1 MLEKKK
7 NVREEILNRSRQ
19 TGFQFNC
26 FIFVHVNIYSLNKI
40 PKISF
45 RQINKLAI
53 PAIISGIA
61 EPLLSITD
69 TAIVGN
75 IELNPTEALAAVGI
89 AGSFIS
95 AIVWILAQTRSA
107 ISAIIAQYYGAGNL
121 KDIRQLPAQIIAI
134 NIALSLAIYAL
145 TVFFI
150 ENIFQ
155 LYNASGLILEQS
167 VSYYKIRA
175 IGLPFTLFVF
185 SVFGVFRGLQNTFWP
200 MIISIIGASLNII
213 LDFILVFGIEDLI
226 PAFHVEGA
234 AWASVISQGIMTLL
248 ALILL
253 LTKTPFNLKLN
264 FPFHLEIKRLLS
276 LSLNLIIRAI
286 SLNIALYLAN
296 AYATKYGSNY
306 IAAQTIAF
314 QIWLFF
320 AFFIDGYSSVGN
332 IMSGKFLG
340 QKKYSRIWKL
350 SRQLNAYT
358 FAISVFLGTICF
370 IWYKDIGLL
379 FSQDKEVLSLF
390 YSIFWI
396 VIIMQPV
403 NAVAFV
409 FDGIFKGLAEAVLL
423 RNTLLASTFLGFI
436 PALLLGDY
444 FDLKLY
450 AIWIAFFVWMLMR
463 GGILVIIFKKRF
475 SQKPLT

>member
-1 MLEKKK
+1 M
-7 NVREEILNRSRQ
+7 S
-19 TGFQFNC
+19 T
-26 FIFVHVNIYSLNKI
+26 ST
-40 PKISF
+40 KISF

-75 IELNPTEALAAVGI
+75 IKINPTEALAAVGI

-107 ISAIIAQYYGAGNL
+107 ISAIIAQYFGADKL
-121 KDIRQLPAQIIAI
+121 KEISQLPAQIIAI
-134 NIALSLAIYAL
+134 NIILSLCIYL
-145 TVFFI
+145 VTIFFV

-175 IGLPFTLFVF
+175 IGLPLTLFVF

-200 MIISIIGASLNII
+200 MVISIVGASLNIV
-213 LDFILVFGIEDLI
+213 LDFMLVFGIDGWI
-226 PAFHVEGA
+226 PALGIEGA
-234 AWASVISQGIMTLL
+234 AWASVIAQGLMAIMSLF
-248 ALILL
+248 LL
-253 LTKTPFNLKLN
+253 LGKTPFSLRFIL
-264 FPFHLEIKRLLS
+264 PMHPEIKRLLS

-296 AYATKYGSNY
+296 AYATKYGANY

-340 QKKYSRIWKL
+340 QKDYGMIWRL
-350 SRQLNAYT
+350 SRQLNKYT
-358 FAISVFLGTICF
+358 FVISVLLGTICF
-370 IWYKDIGLL
+370 AFYDSIGQL
-379 FSQDKEVLSLF
+379 FSQDEQVLGLF
-390 YSIFWI
+390 SSIFWI

-423 RNTLLASTFLGFI
+423 RNTLLAATFLGFI
-436 PALLLGDY
+436 PTLLIGDY
-444 FDLKLY
+444 FNLELY
-450 AIWIAFFVWMLMR
+450 AIWISFFVWMLLR
-463 GGILVIIFKKRF
+463 GGILLVIFKKRF
-475 SQKPLT
+475 QPNPLT

>member
-1 MLEKKK
+1 M
-7 NVREEILNRSRQ
+7 
-19 TGFQFNC
+19 
-26 FIFVHVNIYSLNKI
+26 NKI

-75 IELNPTEALAAVGI
+75 IRVNPTEALAAVGI

-107 ISAIIAQYYGAGNL
+107 ISAVIAQYFGANRL
-121 KDIRQLPAQIIAI
+121 KEIAKLPAQIIGI
-134 NIALSLAIYAL
+134 NVALSLFIYVL
-145 TVFFI
+145 TVFFV
-150 ENIFQ
+150 ENIFE
-155 LYNASGLILEQS
+155 LYNASGIILEKS
-167 VSYYKIRA
+167 VSYYRIRA

-200 MIISIIGASLNII
+200 MVISIIGASLNIV
-213 LDFILVFGIEDLI
+213 LDFALVFGIEDLI
-226 PAFHVEGA
+226 PALNVEGA
-234 AWASVISQGIMTLL
+234 AWASVISQGVMTILSL
-248 ALILL
+248 MLL
-253 LTKTPFNLKLN
+253 LKKTPFSLKIYA
-264 FPFHLEIKRLLS
+264 PIHPEIKRLLS
-276 LSLNLIIRAI
+276 LSINLIIRAI

-296 AYATKYGSNY
+296 AYATKYGANY

-340 QKKYSRIWKL
+340 QKNYSQIWKL
-350 SRQLNAYT
+350 SLQLNTYT
-358 FAISVFLGTICF
+358 LVIALFLGSICF
-370 IWYKDIGLL
+370 LMYGQIGAM
-379 FSQDKEVLSLF
+379 FSKEQQVLTLF
-390 YSIFWI
+390 YDIFWI
-396 VIIMQPV
+396 VIIMQPI
-403 NAVAFV
+403 NAIAFV
-409 FDGIFKGLAEAVLL
+409 FDGIFKGLAEAITL
-423 RNTLLASTFLGFI
+423 RNTLLAATFLGFI
-436 PALLLGDY
+436 PTLLIGDY

-450 AIWIAFFVWMLMR
+450 AIWIAFFVWMLLR
-463 GGILVIIFKKRF
+463 AGILLVLFYKRF
-475 SQKPLT
+475 LPKSIT

>member
-1 MLEKKK
+1 M
-7 NVREEILNRSRQ
+7 
-19 TGFQFNC
+19 
-26 FIFVHVNIYSLNKI
+26 NKI

-75 IELNPTEALAAVGI
+75 IKLNPTEALAAVGI

-107 ISAIIAQYYGAGNL
+107 ISAVIAQYFGANRL
-121 KDIRQLPAQIIAI
+121 KEIDKLPAQIIGI
-134 NIALSLAIYAL
+134 NVALSLFIYAL
-145 TVFFI
+145 TVFFV
-150 ENIFQ
+150 ENIFE
-155 LYNASGLILEQS
+155 LYNASGIILEKS
-167 VSYYKIRA
+167 VSYYRIRA

-200 MIISIIGASLNII
+200 MVISIIGASLNIV
-213 LDFILVFGIEDLI
+213 LDFVFVFGIEGLI
-226 PAFHVEGA
+226 PAMNVEGA
-234 AWASVISQGIMTLL
+234 AWASVISQGIMTILS
-248 ALILL
+248 LILL
-253 LTKTPFNLKLN
+253 LKKTPFSLKIYA
-264 FPFHLEIKRLLS
+264 PIHPEIKRLLS
-276 LSLNLIIRAI
+276 LSINLIIRAI

-296 AYATKYGSNY
+296 AYATKYGANY

-340 QKKYSRIWKL
+340 QKNYPQIWKL
-350 SRQLNAYT
+350 SLQLNTYT
-358 FAISVFLGTICF
+358 LFIALFLGSICF
-370 IWYKDIGLL
+370 LMYGQIGSMFSKEQEVLTL
-379 FSQDKEVLSLF
+379 FSN
-390 YSIFWI
+390 IFWI

-409 FDGIFKGLAEAVLL
+409 FDGIFKGLAEAVTL
-423 RNTLLASTFLGFI
+423 RNTLLAATFLGFI
-436 PALLLGDY
+436 PTLLIGDY

-450 AIWIAFFVWMLMR
+450 AIWIAFFVWMLLR
-463 GGILVIIFKKRF
+463 AGILLIIFYKRF
-475 SQKPLT
+475 LPKSIT

>member
-1 MLEKKK
+1 M
-7 NVREEILNRSRQ
+7 
-19 TGFQFNC
+19 
-26 FIFVHVNIYSLNKI
+26 SLNKI

-75 IELNPTEALAAVGI
+75 IDINPTEALAAVGI

-107 ISAIIAQYYGAGNL
+107 ISAIVAQYFGAGKL
-121 KDIRQLPAQIIAI
+121 KDIEQLPAQIIAI
-134 NIALSLAIYAL
+134 NVALSLVIYGI
-145 TVFFI
+145 TVFFVQ
-150 ENIFQ
+150 NIFQ

-167 VSYYKIRA
+167 VAYYEIRA
-175 IGLPFTLFVF
+175 LGLPLTLFVF

-200 MIISIIGASLNII
+200 MVISIIGASLNVA
-213 LDFILVFGIEDLI
+213 LDFILVFGIEGYI
-226 PAFHVEGA
+226 PALHVEGA
-234 AWASVISQGIMTLL
+234 AWASVIAQGIMTIL

-253 LTKTPFNLKLN
+253 LKKTPFSLKLSL
-264 FPFHLEIKRLLS
+264 PIHPEIKRLLS
-276 LSLNLIIRAI
+276 LSFNLIIRAI

-320 AFFIDGYSSVGN
+320 AFFIDGYSSVGS

-340 QKKYSRIWKL
+340 QKNYPQIWKL
-350 SRQLNAYT
+350 SRQLNVYT
-358 FAISVFLGTICF
+358 FVVSIFLAAMCF
-370 IWYKDIGLL
+370 FWYKEIGLL
-379 FSQDKEVLSLF
+379 FSRDPEVLTLF

-396 VIIMQPV
+396 VIIMQPF
-403 NAVAFV
+403 NAIAFV
-409 FDGIFKGLAEAVLL
+409 FDGIFKGMAEAVTL

-436 PALLLGDY
+436 PALLLGDH
-444 FDLKLY
+444 FDLRLY
-450 AIWIAFFVWMLMR
+450 AIWIAFFVWMLLR
-463 GGILVIIFKKRF
+463 GGILVVIFNKRF
-475 SQKPLT
+475 SLIR

>member
-1 MLEKKK
+1 M
-7 NVREEILNRSRQ
+7 
-19 TGFQFNC
+19 
-26 FIFVHVNIYSLNKI
+26 NKV

-75 IELNPTEALAAVGI
+75 INVNPTEALAAVGI

-107 ISAIIAQYYGAGNL
+107 ISAVIAQYFGAGRL
-121 KDIRQLPAQIIAI
+121 KEISQLPAQIIGI
-134 NIALSLAIYAL
+134 NVVLSLFIYVL
-145 TVFFI
+145 TVFFV
-150 ENIFQ
+150 EHIFE
-155 LYNASGLILEQS
+155 LYNASGMILEKS

-175 IGLPFTLFVF
+175 LWLPFTLFVF

-200 MIISIIGASLNII
+200 MVISIIGASLNVV
-213 LDFILVFGIEDLI
+213 LDFALVFGIEGYI
-226 PAFHVEGA
+226 PALHVEGA
-234 AWASVISQGIMTLL
+234 AWASVIAQGVMTLL

-253 LTKTPFNLKLN
+253 LKKTPFSLRL
-264 FPFHLEIKRLLS
+264 HLPMHPEIKRLLS
-276 LSLNLIIRAI
+276 LSMNLVIRAI
-286 SLNIALYLAN
+286 SLNIALYMAN
-296 AYATKYGSNY
+296 AYATKYGAQY

-332 IMSGKFLG
+332 IMSGKFKG
-340 QKKYSRIWKL
+340 QKDYSRIWRL
-350 SRQLNAYT
+350 SKQLNKYT
-358 FAISVFLGTICF
+358 LIIAVLLGGICF
-370 IWYKDIGLL
+370 ILYDDIGLM
-379 FSQDKEVLSLF
+379 FTKEQEVLSLF
-390 YSIFWI
+390 YNIFWI

-403 NAVAFV
+403 NAMAFV
-409 FDGIFKGLAEAVLL
+409 FDGIFKGLAEAVIL

-436 PALLLGDY
+436 PALLIGDY

-450 AIWIAFFVWMLMR
+450 AIWIAFFVWMIMR
-463 GGILVIIFKKRF
+463 SGILLIIFNKRF
-475 SQKPLT
+475 LPKSTT